1 MQMHSRS
8 SRGAT
13 LRVQA
18 NLFERIIR
26 VAKSYANALGKKLQF
41 LLSLLLAVGLRSHTI
56 MLILYSNANI
66 IPYFSFI
73 FSSLHC

>member
-1 MQMHSRS
+1 VSQRVHMQSRS

-26 VAKSYANALGKKLQF
+26 VAKSYANALGKF
-41 LLSLLLAVGLRSHTI
+41 LFLV
-56 MLILYSNANI
+56 
-66 IPYFSFI
+66 F
-73 FSSLHC
+73 

>member
-1 MQMHSRS
+1 MHMQIRT

-26 VAKSYANALGKKLQF
+26 VAKSYANALGKEKNNICF
-41 LLSLLLAVGLRSHTI
+41 LSSLLL
-56 MLILYSNANI
+56 
-66 IPYFSFI
+66 IP
-73 FSSLHC
+73 LHSIPN

>member
-1 MQMHSRS
+1 MQMQSRS

-26 VAKSYANALGKKLQF
+26 VAKSYANALGKKY
-41 LLSLLLAVGLRSHTI
+41 LLF
-56 MLILYSNANI
+56 
-66 IPYFSFI
+66 YFFKYCPTEQCLDKFI
-73 FSSLHC
+73 VV